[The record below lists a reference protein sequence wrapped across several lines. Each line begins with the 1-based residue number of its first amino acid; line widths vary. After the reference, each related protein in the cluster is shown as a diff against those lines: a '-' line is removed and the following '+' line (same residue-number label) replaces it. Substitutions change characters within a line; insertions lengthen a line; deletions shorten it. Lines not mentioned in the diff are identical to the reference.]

1 MDKPFHRLAKG
12 SSYLLL
18 GNVTSSIVGAI
29 FWIILAK
36 IIDAQHIGAS
46 MVVVALMTTL
56 VAFTGSGIQ
65 QALAKYVAEYNANKD
80 YAKAKRVIRL
90 GLIVSLI
97 ISSIVAVII
106 LLLADSIGL
115 VYSSSS
121 NESIALLIA
130 LASITYI
137 PSNAI
142 VASLSSIYTAYHK
155 AQYVLILTAVFQASR
170 LAVALALAF
179 YGLNA
184 LAIIAGFS
192 IASIISAALGYI
204 VMLRISKGYAK
215 DANSKDDK
223 ISVKSILTFSGFN
236 YIAAGM
242 RTLRNQIGV
251 LTIGTFNIEASAFYG
266 ISSLIANVVGNVM
279 LSIAGV
285 LLPTASEELAKG
297 NKDSVRSLF
306 SVALRVALIINGFLV
321 LILLIEP
328 NYILRLISH
337 SYTEA
342 GGALRILVVAYLINS
357 TSMMI
362 SSLLNAMNKARDI
375 AVRESIASL
384 VIIALT
390 LSLVPLMGIEGAAYA
405 LLIGSLVNLILSYML
420 VRRHGFILPLGVYK
434 ASLSIGIAA
443 AVGYI
448 TLTLVNSTLIA
459 LALAL
464 LVHASFAFAVKAITK
479 KEAVEIMSIIASI
492 VGKR

>member
-1 MDKPFHRLAKG
+1 
-12 SSYLLL
+12 
-18 GNVTSSIVGAI
+18 
-29 FWIILAK
+29 
-36 IIDAQHIGAS
+36 
-46 MVVVALMTTL
+46 
-56 VAFTGSGIQ
+56 
-65 QALAKYVAEYNANKD
+65 
-80 YAKAKRVIRL
+80 
-90 GLIVSLI
+90 
-97 ISSIVAVII
+97 
-106 LLLADSIGL
+106 
-115 VYSSSS
+115 
-121 NESIALLIA
+121 

-155 AQYVLILTAVFQASR
+155 AQYVLLLTAVFQASR

-297 NKDSVRSLF
+297 NKDSVKNLF

-443 AVGYI
+443 AIGYI

-479 KEAVEIMSIIASI
+479 KEALEIMSIIASI